1 MSESDQSILHA
12 IDNGSYRQAQ
22 TLVQKK
28 LKKYPDKLYY
38 YALSAFVLYKM
49 GKSTE
54 LVQEAIKLK
63 DKTPSDPSALKL
75 LYEIFNASSEHRQEA
90 NKVYENAIKKYPNEN
105 LVKAWFELALK
116 NYDTRA
122 VQKSTMALQKLTKS
136 RKHTLW
142 ACLGYYLVGTLPDAS
157 EGVERKL
164 FSQIALKL
172 VETLRPLTNEQEV
185 YLAAR
190 LLERLEMYKECAH
203 EILNFSSGKK
213 FDLELQIILLNCLCK
228 SQDWERLYEYSHKI
242 LFEDDLDD
250 FDTWKYLILAHAE
263 LERRG
268 EAAVPFAEIVAKV
281 SSRNSALARVEYAKT
296 IGSKQQFNES
306 LTDYYESYKHKLC
319 CFSDMKYY
327 ASEPSFDTNQMA
339 TKIGQ
344 ASDTI
349 RAGNAFGDNELNTLV
364 NNRKLQVLLNPKLPL
379 ETNFVEQNFADY
391 ARFDQLLLRKETTDY
406 FAGNEFIL
414 LNVQAILKADPTVNS
429 VVKSIVLLEA
439 AADRDQHEFRL
450 RLWLMKLYAYINC
463 HSMANANFR
472 HLKIK
477 MIQIDTL
484 GHYINHRI
492 STLSPT
498 HAQLQDHLVP
508 MQKFYLTVDEE
519 VEDMLSQGF
528 DQAVI
533 NKLQGFIEFGQ
544 RINWSLFKV
553 SNMIEILRIS
563 KLTGNSQLQHYIR
576 EALGNSALSKRVDE
590 LELNDNRDATSEWKF
605 GTHVRDSELDQ
616 WLQIGPTQHN
626 EYTKAYYWLQL
637 ILGESVPSKIKM
649 MMKKLNKVLNER
661 SAQSQFT
668 DAESWSLKIYL
679 SLIKF
684 ILNPNNDAD
693 YNFLLKNLAPTAIR
707 KKFVATTLLLCW
719 RTNHMFF
726 TLIELGRNIN
736 SFLALHHMPKE
747 FSAKMSELK
756 RVVQDLLTFS
766 KELRRTLD
774 KETIQALQITE
785 TNVTTWFDECHFKLR
800 PGFLN
805 EVYSKIDTSTHQ
817 SSQARLI

>member
-1 MSESDQSILHA
+1 MSDSDQSILHA

-28 LKKYPDKLYY
+28 LKKYPEKLYY

-49 GKSTE
+49 GKSAE
-54 LVQEAIKLK
+54 LIQDAIKLK

-75 LYEIFNASSEHRQEA
+75 LYEIFNSSTEHRQEA
-90 NKVYENAIKKYPNEN
+90 NKVFENAIKKYPNER
-105 LVKAWFELALK
+105 LVSVWFELALK
-116 NYDTRA
+116 NYDIRA

-142 ACLGYYLVGTLPDAS
+142 ACLGYHLVGTLPDAS
-157 EGVERKL
+157 EAVERTL

-172 VETLRPLTNEQEV
+172 VTTLRPLTNEQEV

-190 LLERLEMYKECAH
+190 LLERLEMYEECAH
-203 EILNFSSGKK
+203 EILSFSSGKK

-228 SQDWERLYEYSHKI
+228 SQNWAKLYEYSHKI
-242 LFEDDLDD
+242 LFEDNLDD

-263 LERRG
+263 LKSRG
-268 EAAVPFAEIVAKV
+268 EAAENFAEIAAKV
-281 SSRNSALARVEYAKT
+281 SSRNSTLACVEFAKT
-296 IGSKQQFNES
+296 IGSKQQYNES
-306 LTDYYESYKHKLC
+306 LAKYYESFKHKLC
-319 CFSDMKYY
+319 CFSDIKYY

-339 TKIGQ
+339 TMIGQ
-344 ASDTI
+344 ASETI
-349 RAGNAFGDNELNTLV
+349 RAGNALGDNELNTLV
-364 NNRKLQVLLNPKLPL
+364 NNLKLQLLLNPKLAL
-379 ETNFVEQNFADY
+379 EPNYVEQNFADY
-391 ARFDQLLLRKETTDY
+391 AMFDQLLLRKESTDY
-406 FAGNEFIL
+406 FAGSEFIL
-414 LNVQAILKADPTVNS
+414 LNVQAIIKADPTVDS

-477 MIQIDTL
+477 MIQVDTL

-544 RINWSLFKV
+544 RINRSLFKV

-563 KLTGNSQLQHYIR
+563 KLTGNSQLQHYIQ
-576 EALGNSALSKRVDE
+576 ETLGDSALSNCVDE
-590 LELNDNRDATSEWKF
+590 LKLSDNRDVTSEWKF
-605 GTHVRDSELDQ
+605 GTHVRDVELDQ
-616 WLQIGPTQHN
+616 WLQIGPPQHN
-626 EYTKAYYWLQL
+626 EYAKAYYWLQL
-637 ILGESVPSKIKM
+637 ILGESVPSKIKFM
-649 MMKKLNKVLNER
+649 MRRLNKVLNER
-661 SAQSQFT
+661 SAQIQFT
-668 DAESWSLKIYL
+668 NAESWSFKIYL

-684 ILNPNNDAD
+684 VLNPNNDAD
-693 YNFLLKNLAPTAIR
+693 YNFLLKNLAPTAV
-707 KKFVATTLLLCW
+707 KKFIATTLPLCW
-719 RTNHMFF
+719 GINHTFF
-726 TLIELGRNIN
+726 TIIEVGRNII
-736 SFLALHHMPKE
+736 SFLTLHHLPKE
-747 FSAKMSELK
+747 FGAKMSELK
-756 RVVQDLLTFS
+756 RVVQDLLTYM
-766 KELRRTLD
+766 KEFRHTID
-774 KETIQALQITE
+774 SDIIQALQTTE
-785 TNVTTWFDECHFKLR
+785 TNVTTWFDKCHFKLR
-800 PGFLN
+800 PGLLT
-805 EVYSKIDTSTHQ
+805 EVYSKIESSTHQ